1 MFCNGVR
8 QTGPRDVIRKKL
20 NASTGESTLDQ
31 GFFLNIC
38 ILTVR
43 KLSDMKTVIPYSSL
57 VMKVLR
63 ALISFGGKPK

>member
-43 KLSDMKTVIPYSSL
+43 KFSDMKTVIPYSSL
-57 VMKVLR
+57 VIESIACLNF
-63 ALISFGGKPK
+63 LWGNG